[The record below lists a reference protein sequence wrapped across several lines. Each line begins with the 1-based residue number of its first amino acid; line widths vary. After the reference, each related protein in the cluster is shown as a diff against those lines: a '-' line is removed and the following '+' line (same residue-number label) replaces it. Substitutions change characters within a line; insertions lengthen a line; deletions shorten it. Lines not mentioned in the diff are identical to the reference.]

1 MLYSVVDE
9 SGVVCAEINVSE
21 EWFPKLIEQ
30 LKTLTTP
37 EQVARYTPP
46 QVTLLEQLQL
56 LAAQSKENP
65 QLSAANS
72 EAMCIIAKALE
83 GVDHNVL
90 R

>member
-1 MLYSVVDE
+1 MLYRVIDE
-9 SGVVCAEINVSE
+9 SGVVCAEINISE

-30 LKTLTTP
+30 LITLTTP

-46 QVTLLEQLQL
+46 QVALLDQMRL
-56 LAAQSKENP
+56 LVEQSKENP

-83 GVDHNVL
+83 DIGNG
-90 R
+90 